1 MVRPMTPQRKGAWK
15 AGLAIAVI
23 GGGLLWHILACTES
37 PMAFSPDSKQLAFVA
52 MDPWSARDDNV
63 AIAGTHV
70 YRLMVLTEGKELTVV
85 EETSACM
92 LSAPAFSPDGRSFA
106 YIRIPLF
113 KDAGS
118 QLLAEDDLKKREQLV
133 KQAGEWEAAPGKPDE
148 KGNATAPVPA
158 TYLPPPPSAATQ
170 GEMKAT
176 PAEAVEDVALPP
188 AENARGAVLGLT
200 PQAPLNAVLV
210 VRDAKTRQVTSATE
224 FGMPVGEPK
233 GEAFLLN
240 YGIIRPQFDA
250 EGKWIYFWANNVVLA
265 ICPSDHKERIM
276 AVPASLMSLSPDGKT
291 LATVQEGAVGFL
303 RTDGESALY
312 RKWKQDNLSLSGIAW
327 ANKQTLALLWY
338 NKAKKDDKEV
348 ATPMLDLLRSDGSAP
363 KSMAI
368 EALADVASE
377 GGELAISPNGD
388 YMVLATTKEA
398 FFLKANGKL
407 LGRRPFAEGEILC
420 QPTFTPD
427 SKQVAFKDVTGKET
441 ARVTA
446 IVFFTPEGKEVS
458 RADVPASKPLEKKP
472 AEK

>member
-1 MVRPMTPQRKGAWK
+1 
-15 AGLAIAVI
+15 
-23 GGGLLWHILACTES
+23 
-37 PMAFSPDSKQLAFVA
+37 
-52 MDPWSARDDNV
+52 
-63 AIAGTHV
+63 
-70 YRLMVLTEGKELTVV
+70 
-85 EETSACM
+85 
-92 LSAPAFSPDGRSFA
+92 
-106 YIRIPLF
+106 
-113 KDAGS
+113 
-118 QLLAEDDLKKREQLV
+118 
-133 KQAGEWEAAPGKPDE
+133 
-148 KGNATAPVPA
+148 
-158 TYLPPPPSAATQ
+158 
-170 GEMKAT
+170 
-176 PAEAVEDVALPP
+176 
-188 AENARGAVLGLT
+188 
-200 PQAPLNAVLV
+200 
-210 VRDAKTRQVTSATE
+210 
-224 FGMPVGEPK
+224 
-233 GEAFLLN
+233 
-240 YGIIRPQFDA
+240 
-250 EGKWIYFWANNVVLA
+250 
-265 ICPSDHKERIM
+265 M